1 MDETGRARWMV
12 LAAALSFSTGGA
24 VIKLCGWQGLQVA
37 GGRSLLAAFV
47 LLALVPETRG
57 GWTRRTALVSVA
69 YAMTLFLFVLSN
81 KMTTAANAII
91 LQSTSPFYVL
101 LLSPRL
107 LGETRRRDDVVV
119 IGVMAVGMSLFA
131 FSGDSASAIATNP
144 GLGNTLALASGLSW
158 AFTVMG
164 FRWLSRHGEAGGAES
179 AAVMGNLLVAA
190 VALPW
195 VGRGMVLGGPVDW
208 ACIAWL
214 GAVQI
219 GLSYILVSRGMRK
232 VDALEASILL
242 MAEPALSPF
251 WAWWVH
257 GERPAPFA
265 VAGGV
270 VLIGALVGRA
280 IVDRARRV
288 AVP

>member
-1 MDETGRARWMV
+1 MDETGRARWML

-24 VIKLCGWQGLQVA
+24 VIKLCGWSGLQVA
-37 GGRSLLAAFV
+37 GGRSLLAVFV

-69 YAMTLFLFVLSN
+69 YAMTLFLFVLAN
-81 KMTTAANAII
+81 KLTTAANAIF

-101 LLSPRL
+101 LLSPTL
-107 LGETRRRDDVVV
+107 LGEPRRRDDVVV
-119 IGVMAVGMSLFA
+119 LGVMAIGMSLFA

-144 GLGNTLALASGLSW
+144 ALGNLIALASGVSW
-158 AFTVMG
+158 ACTVMG
-164 FRWLSRHGEAGGAES
+164 FRWLSRHGEVGGAES
-179 AAVMGNLLVAA
+179 AAVMGNLLVAL

-195 VGRGMVLGGPVDW
+195 VGRDLVLGGPVDW
-208 ACIAWL
+208 ACIGWL

-242 MAEPALSPF
+242 MAEPALSPL

-265 VAGGV
+265 IAGGL

-280 IVDRARRV
+280 IVDRTRRR
-288 AVP
+288 